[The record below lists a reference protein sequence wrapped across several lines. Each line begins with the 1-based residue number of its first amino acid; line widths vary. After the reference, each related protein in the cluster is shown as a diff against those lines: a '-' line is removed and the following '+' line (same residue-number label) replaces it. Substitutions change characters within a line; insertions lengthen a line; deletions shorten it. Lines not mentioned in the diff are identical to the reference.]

1 MSVYGEIT
9 NSIVRQIHRSRKAV
23 TILFTDIEDST
34 RYWDIYGDVKGR
46 LMVDQH
52 NRLTFPVVKRFGGR
66 IIKTIGDAIMASFK
80 DPEDAV
86 KAAIGIQQVLHLMR
100 EQDKSFGL
108 KVRIGVHTGHAI
120 VEDNDVF
127 GNVVNVAARVESKA
141 KGNEILLSKSTVA
154 KLNKRHLH
162 LTRKGEYEL
171 KGKRHAMVLYSCDW
185 QKCPD
190 MTRWVRFSNWL
201 PVVSRQKKE
210 ILLYLL
216 ATCGVMYFL
225 YLKYL
230 RYLISDSQELALL
243 FLNPYRIWNERP
255 VEISVAA
262 AVTVLLLFVMF
273 RARRVPHLLFRF
285 LKGGFGFTLLFAA
298 AWFVLQQ
305 VPADSLRLGNF
316 GRIDVRML
324 KLDRPIHES
333 RHLFVEVLEDGTPVY
348 ERPGAASAKLKS
360 LDAGYLL
367 LLADVESRGGYDWN
381 KVLVAPERYGWMQRV
396 TPPGIGV
403 PSRRVT
409 WADKFYFYYRDLY
422 ALIVGL
428 LGFIW
433 GWLNFRI
440 KPT

>member
-1 MSVYGEIT
+1 MSIDGEIT
-9 NSIVRQIHRSRKAV
+9 NSIVRQINRSRKAV

-34 RYWDIYGDVKGR
+34 RYWDTYGDVKGR

-100 EQDKSFGL
+100 EKDKSFGL

-141 KGNEILLSKSTVA
+141 RGNEILLSKTTVA
-154 KLNKRHLH
+154 HLNKRNLH
-162 LTRKGEYEL
+162 LVRKGEYEL
-171 KGKRHAMVLYSCDW
+171 KGKRHSMVLYSCDW

-190 MTRWVRFSNWL
+190 MTRWVRFGNWL
-201 PVVSRQKKE
+201 PVMTRQKKE
-210 ILLYLL
+210 LLLYLL
-216 ATCGVMYFL
+216 ATCGVVYFL

-230 RYLISDSQELALL
+230 RYLISDSRELALL
-243 FLNPYRIWNERP
+243 FLNPYRVWNEHP
-255 VEISVAA
+255 VEISSAA
-262 AVTVLLLFVMF
+262 AVTALLLFVIF

-285 LKGGFGFTLLFAA
+285 LKGGFGFTLLFMA
-298 AWFVLQQ
+298 AWFTLQHM
-305 VPADSLRLGNF
+305 PADSLDLGFARL
-316 GRIDVRML
+316 DTSPL
-324 KLDRPIHES
+324 KLDGKIHES
-333 RHLFVEVLEDGTPVY
+333 RHLFVEVLADDTPVH
-348 ERPGAASAKLKS
+348 ERPHAASGILKR
-360 LDAGYLL
+360 LDAGHLL
-367 LLADVESRGGYDWN
+367 LLTDVATRGDYTWS
-381 KVLVAPERYGWMQRV
+381 KVLIGPDRHGWMERV
-396 TPPGIGV
+396 TPPKIGV

-422 ALIVGL
+422 ALVFGL
-428 LGFIW
+428 LGFVW

>member
-1 MSVYGEIT
+1 MPIYGEIT
-9 NSIVRQIHRSRKAV
+9 NSIIRQIHRTRRPV

-34 RYWDIYGDVKGR
+34 RYWDTHGDVKGR

-52 NRLTFPVVKRFGGR
+52 NRLTFPVVKRFGGK

-80 DPEDAV
+80 DPDDAI

-100 EQDKSFGL
+100 EKDRSFGL
-108 KVRIGVHTGHAI
+108 KVRIGLHTGHAI

-127 GNVVNVAARVESKA
+127 GNVVNIAARVESKA
-141 KGNEILLSKSTVA
+141 KGSEILLSKTTVS
-154 KLNKRHLH
+154 KLNKRYLH

-171 KGKRHAMVLYSCDW
+171 KGKRTAMVLYSCNW

-190 MTRWVRFSNWL
+190 MTRWVRFGSWL

-210 ILLYLL
+210 LLLYLL
-216 ATCGVMYFL
+216 ATCGAGYFL

-230 RYLISDSQELALL
+230 RYLISDSKDVALL
-243 FLNPYRIWNERP
+243 FLNPDRAWNDHLI
-255 VEISVAA
+255 EISAVGVVIAA
-262 AVTVLLLFVMF
+262 LFYVVF
-273 RARRVPHLLFRF
+273 RARRIPHMLFRF
-285 LKGGFGFTLLFAA
+285 LKGSFGFALLF
-298 AWFVLQQ
+298 VLAYSALQYVQ
-305 VPADSLRLGNF
+305 ADSMDMGFSRVNLRK
-316 GRIDVRML
+316 L
-324 KLDRPIHES
+324 KLDTQLHES
-333 RHLFVEVLEDGTPVY
+333 KHLFVEVLADDTPVY
-348 ERPGAASAKLKS
+348 ERPNANSMKLKY

-367 LLADVESRGGYDWN
+367 LLADVETRGGYDWN
-381 KVLVAPERYGWMQRV
+381 RVLIAPGRYGWMQRV
-396 TPPGIGV
+396 TPPKIGV
-403 PSRRVT
+403 PSMRVT

-422 ALIVGL
+422 ALIAGL

>member
-1 MSVYGEIT
+1 MPIYGEIT
-9 NSIVRQIHRSRKAV
+9 NSIIRQIHRSRKPV

-34 RYWDIYGDVKGR
+34 RYWDTHGDVKGR

-52 NRLTFPVVKRFGGR
+52 NRLTFPVVKRFGGK

-80 DPEDAV
+80 DPDDAI

-100 EQDKSFGL
+100 EKDKSFGL
-108 KVRIGVHTGHAI
+108 KVRIGLHTGHAI

-141 KGNEILLSKSTVA
+141 KGNEILLSKTTFA
-154 KLNKRHLH
+154 KLNKLNLR

-171 KGKRHAMVLYSCDW
+171 KGKRTAMVLYSCNW
-185 QKCPD
+185 EKCPD
-190 MTRWVRFSNWL
+190 MTRWVRFSSWL

-210 ILLYLL
+210 LLLYLL
-216 ATCGVMYFL
+216 ATCGAGYFL

-230 RYLISDSQELALL
+230 RYLISDSKDVALL
-243 FLNPYRIWNERP
+243 FLNPDRAWNDHLP
-255 VEISVAA
+255 EIF
-262 AVTVLLLFVMF
+262 AVGAVIATLFYLVF
-273 RARRVPHLLFRF
+273 RARRIPHMLFRF
-285 LKGGFGFTLLFAA
+285 LKGSFGFALLFTLAYSA
-298 AWFVLQQ
+298 LQYA
-305 VPADSLRLGNF
+305 PADSIDLGFSRVDLRK
-316 GRIDVRML
+316 L
-324 KLDRPIHES
+324 KLDMQLHES
-333 RHLFVEVLEDGTPVY
+333 KHLFVEVLADGTPVY
-348 ERPGAASAKLKS
+348 ERPNAASMKLKQ

-367 LLADVESRGGYDWN
+367 LLADVETRSGYTWN
-381 KVLVAPERYGWMQRV
+381 KVLIAPGRYGWLQRV
-396 TPPGIGV
+396 TPPKIGV
-403 PSRRVT
+403 PSMRVT

-422 ALIVGL
+422 ALLIGL